1 MDSILFFHP
10 VFNTRLEFASQELL
24 ESFPTTPSRIP
35 MYTSLSRL
43 FVVTVL
49 VLLELSSIVHA
60 ALTRFSD
67 ETMANYLQ
75 NDRAGLALLNAP

>member
-1 MDSILFFHP
+1 
-10 VFNTRLEFASQELL
+10 
-24 ESFPTTPSRIP
+24 

-67 ETMANYLQ
+67 EMMANYLQ